1 MTAMSEPRAP
11 IARRRIEPEQL
22 TLESLAAYAGVPPAR
37 LEYFVEYGLIEPV
50 ARQGPQWLFDTAC
63 ITRLRMIER
72 LRHDLGANLAG
83 IAVILE
89 LLDRLTALQREVEQW
104 RRRA

>member
-1 MTAMSEPRAP
+1 MSEPHAHMP
-11 IARRRIEPEQL
+11 LRRVEPEQL
-22 TLESLAAYAGVPPAR
+22 TLESLAACAGVHPT
-37 LEYFVEYGLIEPV
+37 LITYFVEYGLLEPITRPG
-50 ARQGPQWLFDTAC
+50 APWRFDTAC
-63 ITRLRMIER
+63 IARLRTIER

-83 IAVILE
+83 IAVILD